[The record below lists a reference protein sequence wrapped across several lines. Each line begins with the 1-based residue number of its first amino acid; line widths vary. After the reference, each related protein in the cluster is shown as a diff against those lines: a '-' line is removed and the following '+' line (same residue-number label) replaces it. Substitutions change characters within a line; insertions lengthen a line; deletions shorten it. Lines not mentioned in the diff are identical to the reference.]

1 MEVGMP
7 LTKLVAMAFLGATVC
22 SAGAPLFA
30 QTRVALINRRG
41 APVAA
46 STDPAAYRLPV
57 AHVAKTVAK
66 GAIASAPGAQSTEVD
81 YDGFMQQ
88 DVQGRIRAF
97 NALTPEGRAGILRT
111 HIDRWIA
118 ANESQLT
125 LAQLEIAQ

>member
-1 MEVGMP
+1 MDPDAIRLARETLDLQHRMLKIGRTFGVGVGPTRILPLMEVGMP

-57 AHVAKTVAK
+57 AHVRSEERRVGRDRRERAAGGQSK
-66 GAIASAPGAQSTEVD
+66 GEAPQRGT
-81 YDGFMQQ
+81 
-88 DVQGRIRAF
+88 GR
-97 NALTPEGRAGILRT
+97 
-111 HIDRWIA
+111 
-118 ANESQLT
+118 
-125 LAQLEIAQ
+125 